1 MLKHYINFNV
11 LIWEKI
17 QVLVIILKFSF
28 RNFIMKSLLELYN

>member
-11 LIWEKI
+11 LIWEKNSNI
-17 QVLVIILKFSF
+17 VIILKFNN